1 MIIRKLKLQNFGV
14 HKNLDIDTQGKRII
28 GLLGKNG
35 SGKSTILSAI
45 KYAFTSEITGTIE
58 SNLRSGSKTGSV
70 ELEFLYNNE
79 TGSIKR
85 TIGKSSK
92 AELIWKGTRIT
103 VKKDIEN
110 ALLEVLGVDKK
121 SLSSAVFLSQGSL
134 NNLLFGSD
142 SDREELF
149 IKVMN
154 MSFCQKFAEVL
165 DQKSKSIL
173 DGNDNITLID
183 ELNRQRILLSER
195 LDNYKQDLKKY
206 PNCEQEI
213 FTLEER
219 SRLTAKLAENI
230 GLLNQMSAQ
239 LNKYEN
245 EVKKLADTEINQE
258 LVTKVGKDARQAKE
272 TYNEL
277 EAHLESL
284 RELDII
290 NHQLEVYYEEIKEE
304 RDNIKVAQ
312 QAVAVFEKSIEEKG
326 LKEKV
331 AYHRGIVEVY
341 ESWLNDYDE
350 AMDIE
355 ESVINCMTCGTEHE
369 VSPEGRKKIQEKL
382 LSANKEL
389 DKAASDLAEYMD
401 NIQKL
406 QDEINDKQSNVR
418 ILSNSIKENEVSK
431 SKNQT
436 GLNATLSNDISE
448 VEKEF
453 NLWDKKSHSLEEY
466 HLELCSNWGQISG
479 LRAKIEHT
487 EDRIRSIMSENETVK
502 SDIEKL
508 QSSSKNIDDLRET
521 DKTHKELKAKLDEL
535 AEQYAGVNDRY
546 NTLMS
551 ENEEVELKKEVHK
564 ELQRLKEV
572 FSRKGLPKAFVDS
585 RFEVLTELTQKNL
598 EELGTDFYITQ
609 SECKSLAFDYNINYD
624 GEFVQLPMH
633 KLSGGQRVR
642 LSLAFILAVQQL
654 IVSDL
659 GFVTLDEPS
668 THLDEEGVDSL
679 CNLLEKVRDVFADSE
694 HQLWVCD
701 HNPKLESS
709 FDTIVKL

>member
-277 EAHLESL
+277 ETHLESL

-382 LSANKEL
+382 LSANKQL
-389 DKAASDLAEYMD
+389 DKAASDLAEYTD

-436 GLNATLSNDISE
+436 GLNATLSNDVSE

-453 NLWDKKSHSLEEY
+453 NLWDKKSNSLEEY

-487 EDRIRSIMSENETVK
+487 EDRIKSVQSENETVK

-535 AEQYAGVNDRY
+535 AEQYTGVNDRY
-546 NTLMS
+546 NTLLT

-624 GEFVQLPMH
+624 GDFVQLPMH

-679 CNLLEKVRDVFADSE
+679 RNLLEKVRDVFADSE